1 MVLHLIL
8 PGFILVVLGIIL
20 LGIPMFSPI
29 GSFVIIVGLI
39 LIGVGILMLL

>member
-29 GSFVIIVGLI
+29 GFLVVVVGLI
-39 LIGVGILMLL
+39 LIGVGILTLV